1 MPDEGSAFD
10 GRSDAQKIAFG
21 PLIFQA
27 ARMLRD
33 MGILACLADNHR
45 TGVTQSEIAR
55 RTELSNYAVGVLID
69 NGLAAGLVS
78 ERDERYFI
86 TKTGHFIL
94 HDPMTRANMN
104 FVNDVCY
111 RGMSRLEE
119 ALRESKPA
127 GLSLLGP
134 WSTVYEALPELPDDV
149 RRSWYEF
156 DHLYSDAAFDQC
168 LPVVFE
174 GKPARM
180 LDVGG
185 NTGRWAL
192 RCLRHSPDV
201 HVRIMDLP
209 AQVEGAVTALH
220 AQGFSDR
227 VHGHPIDLLDR
238 SGEFPGGHDVI
249 WMSQLLDCFGEE
261 DIVSILSRARA
272 VMDENTRLFILEP
285 FLDRQRH
292 DAAALCLAAT
302 SLYFACMANGAGRM
316 YRCADLIR
324 LAEHAGLRIAG
335 EFDEMGLAHTLL
347 ECRAGT

>member
-1 MPDEGSAFD
+1 MPDERSAFD

-21 PLIFQA
+21 PIVFQA

-33 MGILACLADNHR
+33 MGVLACLADSHR
-45 TGVTQSEIAR
+45 TGATRTEIAR
-55 RTELSNYAVGVLID
+55 RTELSDYAVRVLID
-69 NGLAAGLVS
+69 NGLTAGLVS
-78 ERDERYFI
+78 ENDGRYFI

-111 RGMSRLEE
+111 RGMFHLEE
-119 ALRESKPA
+119 ALREARPA
-127 GLSLLGP
+127 GLSLLGA
-134 WSTVYEALPELPDDV
+134 WSNIYEALPALPDNV
-149 RRSWYEF
+149 QKSWYEF
-156 DHLYSDAAFDQC
+156 DHLYSDAAFEQC

-174 GKPARM
+174 SSPARI
-180 LDVGG
+180 LDIGG

-201 HVRIMDLP
+201 HVTIMDLP
-209 AQVEGAVTALH
+209 PQVDGALGRLSE
-220 AQGFSDR
+220 QGFSGR
-227 VHGHPIDLLDR
+227 IHGHSIDLLDR
-238 SGEFPGGHDVI
+238 SRGFPGGHDVI

-261 DIVSILSRARA
+261 DVVSILSRARA

-292 DAAALCLAAT
+292 DAAALSLAAT

-316 YRCADLIR
+316 YRCADMIR
-324 LAEHAGLRIAG
+324 LAERAGLRITG

-347 ECRAGT
+347 ECRIAG